1 MQNSTIKKPN
11 KSNKKNVKN
20 IDFNNCKIDNNINFN
35 IENNN
40 LKNNNIN
47 NANNAN
53 NINNFNNIS
62 SINIDPNNNNFNDI
76 SSNMTY
82 FLSLEK
88 SQRKPTSSR
97 FDGKISSLRKN
108 KHLNSVGSD
117 CSNNYR
123 NSVRLNKYKWKLL
136 PKQKYNTQIYKSL
149 INIPLSRE
157 SQSLFMNEDDQKNL
171 NLTWKNNNNNE
182 NNAVLSEIK
191 RGKEQQDKIIKSL
204 ENKIKNLE
212 NKINE
217 EKTKEEKNN
226 IKISQFEE
234 YIDNNN
240 IKKNLNKKL
249 MKKSLMIDNI
259 NFNNSNNNNN
269 NINNNIDNNNNEEAL
284 IENQKDFKIKKL
296 EEQLDIVKKIIN

>member
-1 MQNSTIKKPN
+1 
-11 KSNKKNVKN
+11 
-20 IDFNNCKIDNNINFN
+20 
-35 IENNN
+35 
-40 LKNNNIN
+40 
-47 NANNAN
+47 
-53 NINNFNNIS
+53 
-62 SINIDPNNNNFNDI
+62 
-76 SSNMTY
+76 
-82 FLSLEK
+82 
-88 SQRKPTSSR
+88 
-97 FDGKISSLRKN
+97 
-108 KHLNSVGSD
+108 
-117 CSNNYR
+117 
-123 NSVRLNKYKWKLL
+123 
-136 PKQKYNTQIYKSL
+136 
-149 INIPLSRE
+149 
-157 SQSLFMNEDDQKNL
+157 MNEDDQKNL

-269 NINNNIDNNNNEEAL
+269 NNNNDPWDSTNSNSYNNNSNSNNNSNLPEDVNEELFIRGINYKSEEDDIKNTFSKYGEIVSCKILKDKETNKSKGICLVIIGLFSPLAL
-284 IENQKDFKIKKL
+284 AFISFFISFKSIFCCFF
-296 EEQLDIVKKIIN
+296 